1 MTRWIWDWTK
11 YHNSHSSKSIRVTKL
26 FFCQNGVLLGRSFWP
41 KDSLVTLVRFLKI
54 VIKNIQECAF
64 SIWSVCQMVS
74 RTFIQRIDEF
84 FKWFFFLELECSIV
98 IKFSK
103 KNAIISSNTLSLKKM
118 LFKKRCFEQLW
129 IREDRVHRFGFRSHE
144 LVSWCRLWNNCVSPI
159 VVTFIGHLIYK
170 YNK

>member
-1 MTRWIWDWTK
+1 MIRWYWDWAK
-11 YHNSHSSKSIRVTKL
+11 YHDRHSSKSIRVTKL

-41 KDSLVTLVRFLKI
+41 KDSLVTLVRFFRT

-103 KNAIISSNTLSLKKM
+103 KNAIISSNTLS
-118 LFKKRCFEQLW
+118 FKKDALNNFEFVKTGFIDSVFDPTSSLVDVDFE
-129 IREDRVHRFGFRSHE
+129 IIMYHR
-144 LVSWCRLWNNCVSPI
+144 
-159 VVTFIGHLIYK
+159 
-170 YNK
+170 